1 MSRKEE
7 EEEDRERDGDIA
19 IVREHSEWDL
29 LRQRFEN
36 AAREGNVIDLTNES
50 DEGETL
56 DSEEAIAS
64 MPRNDPIEVQPSLI
78 VPSEQETTT
87 IQWTPEENQVRM
99 AVRFS
104 LSLSL
109 PFFLFNPSCMILTD
123 GRSHGK
129 NFIFKRIVTSLFYR

>member
-109 PFFLFNPSCMILTD
+109 FLSSFST
-123 GRSHGK
+123 HHA
-129 NFIFKRIVTSLFYR
+129 